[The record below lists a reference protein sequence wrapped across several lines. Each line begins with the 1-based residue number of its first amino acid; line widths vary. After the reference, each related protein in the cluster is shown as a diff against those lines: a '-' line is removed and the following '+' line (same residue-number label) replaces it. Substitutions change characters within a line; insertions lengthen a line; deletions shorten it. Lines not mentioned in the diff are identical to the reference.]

1 MRAKTQ
7 ALLWW
12 TMMSF
17 SVWIMDTDVGIC
29 GLGRMSRV
37 LRLFGRAAIDK
48 APWAVYTAKLLS
60 PEQIHFLLE

>member
-1 MRAKTQ
+1 
-7 ALLWW
+7 
-12 TMMSF
+12 MSF
-17 SVWIMDTDVGIC
+17 SVWIMDTDVGVC

-37 LRLFGRAAIDK
+37 LRLFGRAAVDK